1 MLNALSYPIRLL
13 WPEGLMV
20 TAAAIYLGA
29 VQTLAIDAPGRSAR
43 VRMLS
48 SVGLFVTG
56 CTVLLGSMPSLY
68 TIIAIPLIPAPF
80 AFGVLIYKPG
90 RISQWNRLRIYLT
103 ISVVISALA
112 WATQFVWL
120 ATR

>member
-1 MLNALSYPIRLL
+1 MLNVSSNPIWLL

-20 TAAAIYLGA
+20 IAAAIYLGA
-29 VQTLAIDAPGRSAR
+29 VKTLAIDAPGRSAR

-68 TIIAIPLIPAPF
+68 TIIAIPLVPAPF
-80 AFGVLIYKPG
+80 AFGALIYKPG
-90 RISQWNRLRIYLT
+90 LISQWKRFRIYLT

-112 WATQFVWL
+112 WTTQIVWL